1 MIVALKPGVTQESRE
16 QLMDWLQ
23 NLGLHIHVSE
33 GEYQTILG
41 LVGDTTKIDERD
53 VLANPWIDNVTRVSA
68 PYKRANRL
76 FHPADSVIDC
86 GGVGYACMTTNNTLS
101 QLKKGEKKK
110 LYTYLNVGES
120 IFDLYGFATQN
131 ELNSFKLLL
140 GVSGVGPKAA
150 LAILSA
156 NTPEGL
162 AMAIVTEDAKSL
174 TAAQGIGKKIAQR
187 IILELK
193 DKMAKETASGLD
205 FSGGKGAAVPAVFT
219 SKATEA
225 AAALAVLGYSTQ
237 EVQMALKG
245 VDVENLPLE
254 EIIRQSLKKMVK

>member
-1 MIVALKPGVTQESRE
+1 MFYYLDGTVAEILPG
-16 QLMDWLQ
+16 
-23 NLGLHIHVSE
+23 
-33 GEYQTILG
+33 
-41 LVGDTTKIDERD
+41 
-53 VLANPWIDNVTRVSA
+53 LA
-68 PYKRANRL
+68 
-76 FHPADSVIDC
+76 VIDC

-187 IILELK
+187 VILELK
-193 DKMAKETASGLD
+193 DKLAKGQSFGTAGESYGGSGITVIPENKL
-205 FSGGKGAAVPAVFT
+205 S
-219 SKATEA
+219 EA
-225 AAALAVLGYSTQ
+225 SAALAVLGYSQ
-237 EVQMALKG
+237 GEINLALKG
-245 VDVENLPLE
+245 LDLAALSLE
-254 EIIRQSLKKMVK
+254 DIVRQALKKMLK

>member
-1 MIVALKPGVTQESRE
+1 MFYYLDGTVAEILPG
-16 QLMDWLQ
+16 
-23 NLGLHIHVSE
+23 
-33 GEYQTILG
+33 
-41 LVGDTTKIDERD
+41 
-53 VLANPWIDNVTRVSA
+53 LA
-68 PYKRANRL
+68 
-76 FHPADSVIDC
+76 VIDC
-86 GGVGYACMTTNNTLS
+86 GGVGYACMTTNNTLP

-187 IILELK
+187 IILEVK
-193 DKMAKETASGLD
+193 DKMAKETLRTGFLRRKGRGGPRCVYQQGHRGCCGAGGAGLFHARGAD
-205 FSGGKGAAVPAVFT
+205 GPQGRGCGESAVGGDHPPEPEENG
-219 SKATEA
+219 
-225 AAALAVLGYSTQ
+225 
-237 EVQMALKG
+237 EVIGK
-245 VDVENLPLE
+245 
-254 EIIRQSLKKMVK
+254 

>member
-1 MIVALKPGVTQESRE
+1 MFYYLDGTVAEILPG
-16 QLMDWLQ
+16 
-23 NLGLHIHVSE
+23 
-33 GEYQTILG
+33 
-41 LVGDTTKIDERD
+41 
-53 VLANPWIDNVTRVSA
+53 LA
-68 PYKRANRL
+68 
-76 FHPADSVIDC
+76 VIDC

-187 IILELK
+187 VILELK
-193 DKMAKETASGLD
+193 DKLAKGQTFGTAGESYGGSGITVIPENKL
-205 FSGGKGAAVPAVFT
+205 S
-219 SKATEA
+219 EA
-225 AAALAVLGYSTQ
+225 SAALAVLGYSQ
-237 EVQMALKG
+237 GEINLALKG
-245 VDVENLPLE
+245 LE
-254 EIIRQSLKKMVK
+254 LDGLTLEQIIKAALKKMMKN

>member
-1 MIVALKPGVTQESRE
+1 MIYSIRGILTHVE
-16 QLMDWLQ
+16 Q
-23 NLGLHIHVSE
+23 NFAVVE
-33 GEYQTILG
+33 C
-41 LVGDTTKIDERD
+41 
-53 VLANPWIDNVTRVSA
+53 A
-68 PYKRANRL
+68 
-76 FHPADSVIDC
+76 
-86 GGVGYACMTTNNTLS
+86 GVGYGIRTSAVSVSRLPKM
-101 QLKKGEKKK
+101 GEEVTF
-110 LYTYLNVGES
+110 YTYLHVTENM
-120 IFDLYGFATQN
+120 FDLFGFCDES
-131 ELNSFKLLL
+131 ELNCFKMLIT
-140 GVSGVGPKAA
+140 VTRVGPKAA
-150 LAILSA
+150 LSVLSTV
-156 NTPEGL
+156 TPERFALCVASG
-162 AMAIVTEDAKSL
+162 DAKTIAGAPGL
-174 TAAQGIGKKIAQR
+174 GLKTAQR

>member
-1 MIVALKPGVTQESRE
+1 MFYYLDGTVAEILPG
-16 QLMDWLQ
+16 
-23 NLGLHIHVSE
+23 
-33 GEYQTILG
+33 
-41 LVGDTTKIDERD
+41 
-53 VLANPWIDNVTRVSA
+53 LA
-68 PYKRANRL
+68 
-76 FHPADSVIDC
+76 VIDC

-120 IFDLYGFATQN
+120 VFDLYGFASQN

-140 GVSGVGPKAA
+140 SVSGVGPKAA

-162 AMAIVTEDAKSL
+162 AMAVVTEDAKSL
-174 TAAQGIGKKIAQR
+174 T
-187 IILELK
+187 
-193 DKMAKETASGLD
+193 
-205 FSGGKGAAVPAVFT
+205 PAVFT

-225 AAALAVLGYSTQ
+225 AAALSVLGYSTQ

-245 VDVENLPLE
+245 VDVETLPLE

>member
-1 MIVALKPGVTQESRE
+1 MFYYLDGTVAEILPG
-16 QLMDWLQ
+16 
-23 NLGLHIHVSE
+23 
-33 GEYQTILG
+33 
-41 LVGDTTKIDERD
+41 
-53 VLANPWIDNVTRVSA
+53 LA
-68 PYKRANRL
+68 
-76 FHPADSVIDC
+76 VIDC

-120 IFDLYGFATQN
+120 IFDLYGFASQN

-193 DKMAKETASGLD
+193 DKMAKETASELD

-245 VDVENLPLE
+245 VDVENLPL
-254 EIIRQSLKKMVK
+254 

>member
-1 MIVALKPGVTQESRE
+1 MFYYLDGTVAEILPG
-16 QLMDWLQ
+16 
-23 NLGLHIHVSE
+23 
-33 GEYQTILG
+33 
-41 LVGDTTKIDERD
+41 
-53 VLANPWIDNVTRVSA
+53 LA
-68 PYKRANRL
+68 
-76 FHPADSVIDC
+76 VIDC

-162 AMAIVTEDAKSL
+162 AMAIVTDLLHGPPGLGKTTLA
-174 TAAQGIGKKIAQR
+174 GIIAQEMGGQYPHYLRPCHRKTGRSGR
-187 IILELK
+187 IA
-193 DKMAKETASGLD
+193 DQSGRERYPVR
-205 FSGGKGAAVPAVFT
+205 G
-219 SKATEA
+219 
-225 AAALAVLGYSTQ
+225 
-237 EVQMALKG
+237 
-245 VDVENLPLE
+245 
-254 EIIRQSLKKMVK
+254 